1 MEILFQESL
10 VRHQLGDRKAAIATL
25 ERLLSS
31 REGDHFASVDAGL
44 KGHKTR
50 HNLGAWLC
58 EEGRHRE
65 AEEQWRLALREA
77 PSFLPTLVSLAQ
89 LGIDRGRPELVD
101 EMLARLDSHPQGRVE
116 AALLRGRVH
125 LAKKNFREARRIVEE
140 LLTEHPKAI
149 HLHHFLSHVLLQE
162 GRDWVA
168 AERVLRNILAL
179 DPNHAEAKKNL
190 GVLFE
195 QQRR

>member
-58 EEGRHRE
+58 EDGRHHE
-65 AEEQWRLALREA
+65 AEEQWRLALREE

-89 LGIDRGRPELVD
+89 FGIDRGRPELVD
-101 EMLARLDSHPQGRVE
+101 EMMPRLDRHPQGRVE

-125 LAKKNFREARRIVEE
+125 LAKKNFLEARRMVEE
-140 LLTEHPKAI
+140 LLTQHPKAV
-149 HLHHFLSHVLLQE
+149 HLHQFLSHVLLQE
-162 GRDWVA
+162 GHDWPA

-179 DPNHAEAKKNL
+179 DPNHTEAKKNL
-190 GVLFE
+190 AVLE
-195 QQRR
+195 QRR